1 MLPRMKA
8 TGAQAPAKAK
18 SAAATEDPLA
28 VAAAAGLRGV
38 RGQPRVVE
46 VLRSALVAGRPHH
59 AYLFDGPAGTGKATT
74 ARALMAALNCQAPP
88 AVGDACGECESCL
101 KLSTGSHPDLI
112 LVDMTLAGLAD
123 EIEKLVRR
131 LQFPPFEGQVQLV
144 LVDPADAFAAP
155 TAQTAANR
163 LLKTLEEPRPRTHFV
178 LVTTAATA
186 LLSTIRSRCQ
196 RLRFAP
202 LPDADLQQVLIDA
215 HAVPS
220 ELAASVSKLAQGSLG
235 RALQFVQDQDG
246 LAKRQQAAQE
256 LYQAAK
262 DGRVGAMVSVAS
274 DAGADREE
282 AIETLDLL
290 WLRLHEELMAAVAR
304 AGSGSGT
311 RDPQVLRLLGAV
323 QAVRDAQQAIRRY
336 TSAPLSLERLQ
347 RQLHP
352 SLLGAA
358 HGPGSH
364 R

>member
-1 MLPRMKA
+1 
-8 TGAQAPAKAK
+8 
-18 SAAATEDPLA
+18 
-28 VAAAAGLRGV
+28 
-38 RGQPRVVE
+38 
-46 VLRSALVAGRPHH
+46 
-59 AYLFDGPAGTGKATT
+59 
-74 ARALMAALNCQAPP
+74 
-88 AVGDACGECESCL
+88 
-101 KLSTGSHPDLI
+101 LI

-144 LVDPADAFAAP
+144 LIDPADAFAAP

-202 LPDADLQQVLIDA
+202 LPDADLQQVLIEA

-262 DGRVGAMVSVAS
+262 EGRVGAMVSVAS